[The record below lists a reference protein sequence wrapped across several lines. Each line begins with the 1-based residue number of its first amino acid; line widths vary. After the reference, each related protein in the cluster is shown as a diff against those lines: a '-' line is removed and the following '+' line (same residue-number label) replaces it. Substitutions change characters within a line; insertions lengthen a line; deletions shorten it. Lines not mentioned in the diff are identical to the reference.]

1 MGAIKGV
8 PQRVA
13 EATTEAIEG
22 LVGGDPAPAAPQDA
36 ARKREAAKPKA
47 PTQARAATT
56 SSAPALSIEE
66 LIANSIAQKESVIG
80 RELSADEKADM
91 TAKVKKLMGA

>member
-1 MGAIKGV
+1 MRYEYDINQLQALKNRYD
-8 PQRVA
+8 PK
-13 EATTEAIEG
+13 
-22 LVGGDPAPAAPQDA
+22 LV
-36 ARKREAAKPKA
+36 EKA
-47 PTQARAATT
+47 FSQALDRTQAKAATT